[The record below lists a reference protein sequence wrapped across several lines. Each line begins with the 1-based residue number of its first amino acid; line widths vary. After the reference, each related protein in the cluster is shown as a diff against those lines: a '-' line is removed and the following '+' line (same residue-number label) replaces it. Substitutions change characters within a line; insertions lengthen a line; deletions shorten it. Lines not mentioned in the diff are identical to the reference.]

1 MTELPTGWV
10 ETQISELVELQ
21 ENGKPFQQGWS
32 PQCESRPAED
42 DEWGV
47 VKTTAIQH
55 GEFWAHENKALPT
68 NLDPKPLIEIKS
80 GDVLMTCAGPRNRCG
95 VACLVKT
102 TRNKLMMSGKM
113 YRFRPNAEALNPQF
127 LSYFIGEH
135 ETQLRINEM
144 KTGISDSG
152 LNLTHGRFALLPVL
166 VPPLNEQR
174 RIVDKIEAM
183 FERVDKG
190 VENLQAARAALG
202 LYRQSL
208 LNSAFEGRL
217 TADWRAANADK
228 LEDPKAL
235 LARIQTEREARYATA
250 LHDWQTALEDWR
262 SGGEEGKKPAKPKRP
277 RDIPVTSIDLGLNG
291 WAKIP
296 LGLMIDTPSYGTS
309 KKCDYDGGAYG
320 VLRIPNIGA
329 GRIDAT
335 DLKKADF
342 DDNEA
347 EQYSLI
353 EGDILTV
360 RSNGS
365 LSIVGKPA
373 LVTAQDTG
381 NLFAGYL
388 IRIRANSDSL
398 RPQYL
403 AHIMTE
409 PHIRGQIEA
418 KAKSTSGVNNI
429 SAKELQD
436 VNIPICSPAEQTE
449 ITRILDERLSAA
461 DTMKAEIDDAL
472 KRAEVLRQSIL
483 KQAFSGKLVPQDPD
497 DEPAAALLARIKVE
511 REAAPKAKRK
521 KRGAA

>member
-1 MTELPTGWV
+1 MTDVPQVTKPDEWTPVAPVVPDSWAEASFDEV
-10 ETQISELVELQ
+10 FSVISTSEKKIPQKLYLKK
-21 ENGKPFQQGWS
+21 GKWPVIDQGAS
-32 PQCESRPAED
+32 FVGGYTD
-42 DEWGV
+42 DENTIIYV
-47 VKTTAIQH
+47 D
-55 GEFWAHENKALPT
+55 E
-68 NLDPKPLIEIKS
+68 PLLVFGDHTRCFKFVRNDFAPGADGIKILAAS
-80 GDVLMTCAGPRNRCG
+80 PL
-95 VACLVKT
+95 
-102 TRNKLMMSGKM
+102 
-113 YRFRPNAEALNPQF
+113 
-127 LSYFIGEH
+127 
-135 ETQLRINEM
+135 
-144 KTGISDSG
+144 
-152 LNLTHGRFALLPVL
+152 LLPKFYYYL
-166 VPPLNEQR
+166 YSAIKLPNRGYSRHFGFLKRCIFPIAPLNEQR

-183 FERVDKG
+183 FERIDKG

-208 LNSAFEGRL
+208 LKSAFEGRL

-228 LEDPKAL
+228 LEDPKTL
-235 LARIQTEREARYATA
+235 LARIQTERDARYKAA
-250 LHDWQTALEDWR
+250 LDDWQTALEAWR
-262 SGGEEGKKPAKPKRP
+262 NGGEEGKKPAKPKRP
-277 RDIPVTSIDLGLNG
+277 RDIPVSSINLGLNG

-296 LGLMIDTPSYGTS
+296 LGLMIETPSYGTS

-342 DDNEA
+342 NDNEA

-388 IRIRANSDSL
+388 IRLRAISNSL

-403 AHIMTE
+403 AHIMAE

-436 VNIPICSPAEQTE
+436 LNIPICSPAEQSE

-461 DTMKAEIDDAL
+461 DTMEAEIDAALTRADA
-472 KRAEVLRQSIL
+472 LRQSIL
-483 KQAFSGKLVPQDPD
+483 KQAFSGKLAPQDPD
-497 DEPAAALLARIKVE
+497 DEPAAALLARIKAE
-511 REAAPKAKRK
+511 REAAPKPKRK